1 MSALITVAETPEY
14 VRRAERLLSPAER
27 MEVVEL
33 ADGGERWMN
42 KTYASI
48 KRGLEQAIRHRKG
61 KRVAGLRLHVPP
73 QVDVKAVRER
83 TGLTQEQFA
92 ATFAISLGALRHWER
107 GDRKPRG
114 TALVLLNVIAKEPK
128 AVLRAVEKA

>member
-1 MSALITVAETPEY
+1 
-14 VRRAERLLSPAER
+14 
-27 MEVVEL
+27 
-33 ADGGERWMN
+33 MN
-42 KTYASI
+42 KAFASI
-48 KRGLEQAIRHRKG
+48 RKG
-61 KRVAGLRLHVPP
+61 LRQAVRHQKGGRAGQLRLHVPP

-114 TALVLLNVIAKEPK
+114 TALVLLNVIAREPQ
-128 AVLRAVEKA
+128 AVLRAVERA

>member
-1 MSALITVAETPEY
+1 L
-14 VRRAERLLSPAER
+14 
-27 MEVVEL
+27 
-33 ADGGERWMN
+33 N
-42 KTYASI
+42 KAYASI
-48 KRGLEQAIRHRKG
+48 KRGLQQAIRHRQG
-61 KRVAGLRLHVPP
+61 KKVAALKLHVPP

-107 GDRKPRG
+107 GDRQPRG
-114 TALVLLNVIAKEPK
+114 TALVLLNVIAKDPQ

>member
-1 MSALITVAETPEY
+1 MSKAFE
-14 VRRAERLLSPAER
+14 
-27 MEVVEL
+27 
-33 ADGGERWMN
+33 
-42 KTYASI
+42 SI
-48 KRGLEQAIRHRKG
+48 KRGLRQAVRHSRG
-61 KRVAGLRLHVPP
+61 KHVGRLKLHVPP

-83 TGLTQEQFA
+83 TGLTQEEFA

-114 TALVLLNVIAKEPK
+114 TALVLLNVIAREPK